1 MEDKYKALA
10 FRLDHHMPTRT
21 NKSIIE
27 NESELFL
34 QSINGYVNYI
44 SDNKNSNWKKS

>member
-10 FRLDHHMPTRT
+10 FGLDHHMSTRT

-34 QSINGYVNYI
+34 QSITGYVSYI
-44 SDNKNSNWKKS
+44 PDNKNSNWKKS